1 MNPNTDR
8 GQDMAFAGG
17 NVREPEACIGC
28 HNSLCRTVA
37 CELCDDNPDPDP
49 AYEVIRQAARI
60 RRAMHAII
68 RADRARTH
76 LRASIDSP
84 TFQSQI
90 KEPMSVFLDAGD
102 RLLDATNSAVAK
114 PEVGDAK

>member
-8 GQDMAFAGG
+8 GQDLAYAAG

-28 HNSLCRTVA
+28 HNSLCRTAA
-37 CELCDDNPDPDP
+37 CELCDSNPDPDP

-114 PEVGDAK
+114 PEVE